1 MYLILTVVIMRQ
13 HLFFLVVLTGVIMIH
28 HLLSLCCPDW
38 VIIIKCLLSFRCL
51 DWVIMIKSV
60 LSLHCPGCGINETAY
75 SVPCLDWG
83 ENDTSFVVLT
93 GVINEKSY
101 VVPFLSWLGRI
112 MMYPLFSLHCPGWV
126 IMRYNV
132 LFLCCLDG
140 AILKYDLL
148 FLRCLDQ
155 SDNEAS
161 FVVFSEITVVDNGS
175 FSVEIIYNFHIQWN
189 TEDYYSCIVYS
200 CIVCSENEVSLQC
213 L

>member
-13 HLFFLVVLTGVIMIH
+13 HLFFLVVLTGVIMI
-28 HLLSLCCPDW
+28 
-38 VIIIKCLLSFRCL
+38 KCLLSLRCL

-75 SVPCLDWG
+75 SVPCCLDWG

-132 LFLCCLDG
+132 LFLCCFDG
-140 AILKYDLL
+140 AILKYNLL

-161 FVVFSEITVVDNGS
+161 FVVFSEITFVDNGS
-175 FSVEIIYNFHIQWN
+175 SRNHLIYYNIFFSGDH
-189 TEDYYSCIVYS
+189 
-200 CIVCSENEVSLQC
+200 L
-213 L
+213 